1 MSTTARKTVLI
12 TGANGNLGRAV
23 TKAFLDKDY
32 FVVATVAEESMVK
45 DMGDHEHL
53 RVKVV
58 NLAIELESENF
69 VHGVVSRYGKVD
81 GALLLVGGF
90 AMGSIKET
98 SGSDIRKQFELNFET
113 AYFTARPLFQHMM
126 ENNSGRIVFIG
137 SRPALVPAQGK
148 NVLAYALS
156 KSLLFRLA
164 ECLNEEARG
173 KNVSVTVIV
182 PSTLDTPQNRKSMP
196 DTDPSNWVKP
206 ADLAEILEFVIN
218 EKAAPLRETILKVYN
233 NS

>member
-1 MSTTARKTVLI
+1 MSTIARKSVLI
-12 TGANGNLGRAV
+12 TGANGNLGSAV
-23 TKAFLDKDY
+23 TKSLLDKDY
-32 FVVATVAEESMVK
+32 FVVATVAEESMVNEL
-45 DMGDHEHL
+45 GDHEHL

-58 NLAIELESENF
+58 NLAHEKDSENL
-69 VHGVVSRYGKVD
+69 VHRVISQYGKVD
-81 GALLLVGGF
+81 AALLLVGGF
-90 AMGSIKET
+90 AMGSIRET
-98 SGSDIRKQFELNFET
+98 SGSDIKKQFELNFET
-113 AYFTARPLFQHMM
+113 AYYTTRTLFQHMM

-137 SRPALVPAQGK
+137 SRPALVPSQGK

-206 ADLAEILEFVIN
+206 TDLAEILEFVIN
-218 EKAAPLRETILKVYN
+218 ERGAPLRETILKVYN